1 MSPIK
6 SSVIMT
12 TAKPERKVRQAI
24 LALLTIALLPSGLS
38 QAQESDDPAG
48 KEAPSWY
55 QVEVVIF
62 TQQGYAGN
70 EQPPREVALE
80 FHDNTV
86 ELLDPEESASH
97 SFPLAAGVIS
107 TLNQPLIPYVEAQD
121 PALAIADT
129 QSPSAPDEYDL
140 ALANSEDAVYLAN
153 NLPANIAAV
162 EQPYVAQYEPTFIKL
177 PREARNL
184 NESAAALDRQ
194 LQYNLLF
201 HEAWRFQTQTEETE
215 PWILIKA
222 GQSLEGRYQIEG
234 ALRFYKSRFLHF
246 EPNLWLLEFAND
258 DSRLIELPKFPVK
271 LELAETE
278 IELSESIAAASMD
291 DLGLPTAEDY
301 ERLVT
306 NSPERPVTN
315 SPERPVTNSPERPIT
330 KSPERSITKAPKY
343 PLIEDDLIP
352 LLVTEQA
359 QPKQYPVSSVW
370 VFNRSKRIDENEIY
384 YLDHPQMGAIV
395 TIKAYEAELLNPPI
409 HLGDPAE
416 PPLED

>member
-1 MSPIK
+1 MLMNGLHRGVNS
-6 SSVIMT
+6 
-12 TAKPERKVRQAI
+12 AAI
-24 LALLTIALLPSGLS
+24 LLLGALLGSSAVAQGLNP
-38 QAQESDDPAG
+38 EEDITPP
-48 KEAPSWY
+48 ENWY
-55 QVEVVIF
+55 QVEVILF
-62 TQQGYAGN
+62 TQQGNLGG
-70 EQPPREVALE
+70 ETP
-80 FHDNTV
+80 
-86 ELLDPEESASH
+86 PEEYNTE
-97 SFPLAAGVIS
+97 FPDNWLELVDPNMPVEENGLPLAEGGLIVHQTGHQETDLLEPRII
-107 TLNQPLIPYVEAQD
+107 PLVTVQD
-121 PALAIADT
+121 PAISPLTEASDT
-129 QSPSAPDEYDL
+129 PELTFSEQLIDQGPDQITDQYIPEYEAPFRLLD
-140 ALANSEDAVYLAN
+140 
-153 NLPANIAAV
+153 
-162 EQPYVAQYEPTFIKL
+162 
-177 PREARNL
+177 REFRDL
-184 NESAAALDRQ
+184 NESATAMARR
-194 LQYNLLF
+194 QYNVVF

-291 DLGLPTAEDY
+291 NLGLPTAEDY

-315 SPERPVTNSPERPIT
+315 SPERPVT
-330 KSPERSITKAPKY
+330 KAPKY
-343 PLIEDDLIP
+343 SLIEDDLIP
-352 LLVTEQA
+352 MLVTEQA

-409 HLGDPAE
+409 HLGDPAA

>member
-1 MSPIK
+1 MNGLHRGVNS
-6 SSVIMT
+6 
-12 TAKPERKVRQAI
+12 AAI
-24 LALLTIALLPSGLS
+24 LLLGALLGSSAVAQGLNP
-38 QAQESDDPAG
+38 EEDITPP
-48 KEAPSWY
+48 ENWY
-55 QVEVVIF
+55 QVEVILF
-62 TQQGYAGN
+62 TQQGNLGG
-70 EQPPREVALE
+70 ETP
-80 FHDNTV
+80 
-86 ELLDPEESASH
+86 PEEYNTE
-97 SFPLAAGVIS
+97 FPDNWLELVDPNMPVEENGLPLAEGGLIVHQTGHQETDLLEPRII
-107 TLNQPLIPYVEAQD
+107 PLVTVQD
-121 PALAIADT
+121 PAISPLTEASDT
-129 QSPSAPDEYDL
+129 PELTFSEQLIDQGPDQITDQYIPEYEAPFRLLD
-140 ALANSEDAVYLAN
+140 
-153 NLPANIAAV
+153 
-162 EQPYVAQYEPTFIKL
+162 
-177 PREARNL
+177 REFRDL
-184 NESAAALDRQ
+184 NESATAMARR
-194 LQYNLLF
+194 QYNVVF

-291 DLGLPTAEDY
+291 NLGLPTAEDY

-315 SPERPVTNSPERPIT
+315 SPERPVT
-330 KSPERSITKAPKY
+330 KAPKY
-343 PLIEDDLIP
+343 SLIEDDLIP
-352 LLVTEQA
+352 MLVTEQA

-409 HLGDPAE
+409 HLGDPAA

>member
-1 MSPIK
+1 MNGLHRGVNS
-6 SSVIMT
+6 
-12 TAKPERKVRQAI
+12 AAI
-24 LALLTIALLPSGLS
+24 LLLGALLGSSAVAQGLNP
-38 QAQESDDPAG
+38 EEDITPP
-48 KEAPSWY
+48 ENWY
-55 QVEVVIF
+55 QVEVILF
-62 TQQGYAGN
+62 TQQGNLGG
-70 EQPPREVALE
+70 ETP
-80 FHDNTV
+80 
-86 ELLDPEESASH
+86 PEEYNTE
-97 SFPLAAGVIS
+97 FPDNWLELVDPNMPVEENGLPLAEGGLIVHQTGHQETDLLEPRII
-107 TLNQPLIPYVEAQD
+107 PLVTVQD
-121 PALAIADT
+121 PAISPLTEASDT
-129 QSPSAPDEYDL
+129 PELTFSEQLIDQGPDQITDQYIPEYEAPFRLLD
-140 ALANSEDAVYLAN
+140 
-153 NLPANIAAV
+153 
-162 EQPYVAQYEPTFIKL
+162 
-177 PREARNL
+177 REFRDL
-184 NESAAALDRQ
+184 NESATAMARR
-194 LQYNLLF
+194 QYNVVF

-291 DLGLPTAEDY
+291 NLGLPTAEDY

-315 SPERPVTNSPERPIT
+315 SPERPVT
-330 KSPERSITKAPKY
+330 KAPKY
-343 PLIEDDLIP
+343 SLIEDDLIP
-352 LLVTEQA
+352 MLVTEQA

>member
-70 EQPPREVALE
+70 EQPPREVVLE

-129 QSPSAPDEYDL
+129 QSPSAPDEYDLAL

-201 HEAWRFQTQTEETE
+201 HEAWRFSATENGDD

-222 GQSLEGRYQIEG
+222 GKQYLDRFEIEG
-234 ALRFYKSRFLHF
+234 SLRFYKSRFLHF
-246 EPNLWLLEFAND
+246 QSDLWLVEFDPQNAAD
-258 DSRLIELPKFPVK
+258 KMIELPEFPVYDK
-271 LELAETE
+271 PDLAEYPIIGE
-278 IELSESIAAASMD
+278 LQFDPDRIEDFFIDQPHNAIDENSDLAASN
-291 DLGLPTAEDY
+291 GGKI
-301 ERLVT
+301 
-306 NSPERPVTN
+306 NSSI
-315 SPERPVTNSPERPIT
+315 SPQQTDQVKTYPIASLWT
-330 KSPERSITKAPKY
+330 F
-343 PLIEDDLIP
+343 D
-352 LLVTEQA
+352 Q
-359 QPKQYPVSSVW
+359 
-370 VFNRSKRIDENEIY
+370 SKRIEEQQSY
-384 YLDHPQMGAIV
+384 YIDHPKMGI
-395 TIKAYEAELLNPPI
+395 LLTVIPYQPQPLNSPKPEQQS
-409 HLGDPAE
+409 DPT
-416 PPLED
+416 P

>member
-1 MSPIK
+1 MLMNGLHRGVNS
-6 SSVIMT
+6 
-12 TAKPERKVRQAI
+12 AAI
-24 LALLTIALLPSGLS
+24 LLLGALLGSSAVAQGLNP
-38 QAQESDDPAG
+38 EEDITPP
-48 KEAPSWY
+48 ENWY
-55 QVEVVIF
+55 QVEVILF
-62 TQQGYAGN
+62 TQQGNLGG
-70 EQPPREVALE
+70 ETP
-80 FHDNTV
+80 
-86 ELLDPEESASH
+86 PEEYNTE
-97 SFPLAAGVIS
+97 FPDNWLELVDPNMPVEENGLPLAEGGLIVHQTGHQETDLLEPRII
-107 TLNQPLIPYVEAQD
+107 PLVTVQD
-121 PALAIADT
+121 PAISPLTEASDT
-129 QSPSAPDEYDL
+129 PELTFSEQLIDQGPDQITDQYIPEYEAPFRLLD
-140 ALANSEDAVYLAN
+140 
-153 NLPANIAAV
+153 
-162 EQPYVAQYEPTFIKL
+162 
-177 PREARNL
+177 REFRDL
-184 NESAAALDRQ
+184 NESATAMARR
-194 LQYNLLF
+194 QYNVVF

-291 DLGLPTAEDY
+291 NLGLPTAEDY

-306 NSPERPVTN
+306 NSPERPVT
-315 SPERPVTNSPERPIT
+315 
-330 KSPERSITKAPKY
+330 KAPKY
-343 PLIEDDLIP
+343 SLIEDDLIP
-352 LLVTEQA
+352 MLVTEQA

>member
-1 MSPIK
+1 MNGLHRGVNS
-6 SSVIMT
+6 
-12 TAKPERKVRQAI
+12 AAI
-24 LALLTIALLPSGLS
+24 LLLGALLGSSAVAQGLNP
-38 QAQESDDPAG
+38 EEDITPP
-48 KEAPSWY
+48 ENWY
-55 QVEVVIF
+55 QVEVILF
-62 TQQGYAGN
+62 TQQGNLGG
-70 EQPPREVALE
+70 ETP
-80 FHDNTV
+80 
-86 ELLDPEESASH
+86 PEEYNTE
-97 SFPLAAGVIS
+97 FPDNWLELVDPNMPVEENGLPLAEGGLIVHQTGHQETDLLEPRII
-107 TLNQPLIPYVEAQD
+107 PLVTVQD
-121 PALAIADT
+121 PAISPLTEASDT
-129 QSPSAPDEYDL
+129 PELTFSEQLIDQGPDQITDQYIPEYEAPFRLLD
-140 ALANSEDAVYLAN
+140 
-153 NLPANIAAV
+153 
-162 EQPYVAQYEPTFIKL
+162 
-177 PREARNL
+177 REFRDL
-184 NESAAALDRQ
+184 NESATAMARR
-194 LQYNLLF
+194 QYNVVF

-291 DLGLPTAEDY
+291 NLGLPTAEDY

-315 SPERPVTNSPERPIT
+315 SPERPVT
-330 KSPERSITKAPKY
+330 KAPKY
-343 PLIEDDLIP
+343 SLIEDDLIP
-352 LLVTEQA
+352 MLVTEQA

-370 VFNRSKRIDENEIY
+370 IFNRSKRIDENEIY